1 MSFSGNQYPNYAD
14 KVITTRGD
22 IIRGD
27 SSGDRA
33 RYGIGAANTVLTSD
47 GTDPAWAA
55 HGGVPT
61 TTKGDISGFSTTQ
74 ARIPVGTNNYS
85 LFADSAQAL
94 GLKWAASPTSTLTT
108 TGDLLASSAANVLTR
123 IGAGA
128 SGEVLTGNGAGVL
141 PTFQAA
147 GGGGSLELLNSEKL
161 TTPSSNLQFTPS
173 AALTPA
179 DYSAILVNAIVEP
192 TNDGVF
198 HKMTLNSE
206 TTGYYLDGIRTSA
219 GTSSTQ
225 DNNDVESWR
234 IKDETL
240 ENEICISS
248 TLIFIPNSSIP
259 TDEYLSMMSQAFSIG
274 RGFTS
279 VGGYLEVVDQN
290 DIDNIYYAPQAG
302 NWETGSTM
310 TVYGVKRT

>member
-1 MSFSGNQYPNYAD
+1 MG
-14 KVITTRGD
+14 KRL
-22 IIRGD
+22 
-27 SSGDRA
+27 
-33 RYGIGAANTVLTSD
+33 IGSVGLTD
-47 GTDPAWAA
+47 T
-55 HGGVPT
+55 GVPDDLL
-61 TTKGDISGFSTTQ
+61 TTKGDQHGFSSTN

-85 LFADSAQAL
+85 VLADSAQAL
-94 GLKWAASPTSTLTT
+94 GLKWAVSATSVLSA
-108 TGDLLASSAANVLTR
+108 TGDILY
-123 IGAGA
+123 A
-128 SGEVLTGNGAGVL
+128 SGANTLAKLAKGDDDEVLTLKSGL
-141 PTFQAA
+141 PSWETA

-161 TTPSSNLQFTPS
+161 TTPTSNLQFTPS
-173 AALTPA
+173 SALTPA

-219 GTSSTQ
+219 GTSSIQ

-240 ENEICISS
+240 EDEICISS

-279 VGGYLEVVDQN
+279 VGGYLASADEN
-290 DIDNIYYAPQAG
+290 NIDNIYYAPQAG